1 MAIEIYKDS
10 NIVKVMV
17 AQAKGESMDSK
28 VAENADK
35 LIKDLASNPTP
46 HNRYQIA
53 QLVGFTVNEI
63 LRPKG
68 NWLDQVADVK
78 RVG

>member
-1 MAIEIYKDS
+1 MAIEIFKDS

-17 AQAKGESMDSK
+17 AQAKGESLDSN

-35 LIKDLASNPTP
+35 LIKDLAKNPTP

-53 QLVGFTVNEI
+53 QLVGFAVNEI
-63 LRPKG
+63 MRPKS
-68 NWLDQVADVK
+68 NW
-78 RVG
+78 